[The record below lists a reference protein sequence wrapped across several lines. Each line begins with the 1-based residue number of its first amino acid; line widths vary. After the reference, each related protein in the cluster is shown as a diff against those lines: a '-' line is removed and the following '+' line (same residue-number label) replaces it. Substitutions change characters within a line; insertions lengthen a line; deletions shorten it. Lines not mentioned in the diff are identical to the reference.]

1 MSIHQAGW
9 ATCDLR
15 SAHCELR
22 SARAEICELWVASAA
37 EQLINKWNG
46 NNNAGPWPQHAPLTV
61 TSSFPVGC
69 AGKLRA
75 RTTKFTILWESG
87 GWWCDAIR
95 EMDGDGDG
103 DGDGGQTWTD
113 SSWHCGSAKPKPK
126 PNEDASA
133 QLIETKKK
141 GNIHTH
147 TRLCSNNNNN
157 EDMRQLTW
165 QHKVAAATKKQQQT
179 AALGNGKL
187 QWKGNCRASLMNVMA
202 TRSRHD

>member
-1 MSIHQAGW
+1 MAKETKNENENENENQMPFHLKWNFGVTLSYGHCQASGGFKWFYFTHSPHIMSIHQAGW
-9 ATCDLR
+9 ATCDLCDAIR
-15 SAHCELR
+15 DLR
-22 SARAEICELWVASAA
+22 DLWAAICELWVASAA

-46 NNNAGPWPQHAPLTV
+46 NNNAGPWPQHAPLPAPHTHTHTV
-61 TSSFPVGC
+61 TSSLPVGC

-95 EMDGDGDG
+95 KIDGDG

-113 SSWHCGSAKPKPK
+113 SSWHCRSAKPK

-141 GNIHTH
+141 AIYTH
-147 TRLCSNNNNN
+147 TYIRL
-157 EDMRQLTW
+157 
-165 QHKVAAATKKQQQT
+165 
-179 AALGNGKL
+179 
-187 QWKGNCRASLMNVMA
+187 
-202 TRSRHD
+202 

>member
-1 MSIHQAGW
+1 M
-9 ATCDLR
+9 ATTMRVHD
-15 SAHCELR
+15 H
-22 SARAEICELWVASAA
+22 
-37 EQLINKWNG
+37 NT
-46 NNNAGPWPQHAPLTV
+46 PLFPPPHRDTV
-61 TSSFPVGC
+61 TSSLPVGC

-95 EMDGDGDG
+95 KIDGDG

-113 SSWHCGSAKPKPK
+113 SSWHCRSAKPK

-141 GNIHTH
+141 AIYIHTYIH
-147 TRLCSNNNNN
+147 TSAQTYVCNNNK
-157 EDMRQLTW
+157 DMRQLTW
-165 QHKVAAATKKQQQT
+165 QHKVAAATKKKT
-179 AALGNGKL
+179 AAPGNGKL

>member
-1 MSIHQAGW
+1 MPDAVSLEVKLWGYIVIW
-9 ATCDLR
+9 ALSGEWRLQMILFHPQPTYYEHPSSWMGNMR

-22 SARAEICELWVASAA
+22 SARAEICELWVASGA

-95 EMDGDGDG
+95 EIDGDGDG

-147 TRLCSNNNNN
+147 TYVC
-157 EDMRQLTW
+157 
-165 QHKVAAATKKQQQT
+165 VAIIIIMKI
-179 AALGNGKL
+179 
-187 QWKGNCRASLMNVMA
+187 CDS
-202 TRSRHD
+202 

>member
-1 MSIHQAGW
+1 MPFHLKWNFGVTLSSGHCQASGGFKWFYFTHSPHIMSIHQAGW

-95 EMDGDGDG
+95 EIDGDGDG

-141 GNIHTH
+141 GNIYTHTH
-147 TRLCSNNNNN
+147 TS
-157 EDMRQLTW
+157 
-165 QHKVAAATKKQQQT
+165 V
-179 AALGNGKL
+179 
-187 QWKGNCRASLMNVMA
+187 
-202 TRSRHD
+202 